1 MLPQEAVTAEQKALG
16 VKVERLLSMLMEAEA
31 QMNEG
36 TAVMDGRKRAGK
48 DSSCDQLT
56 QQLSLCKASALKALH
71 SATASDV
78 VRQSSAI
85 IFIAFGSLYFLLRI
99 SSLL

>member
-1 MLPQEAVTAEQKALG
+1 M
-16 VKVERLLSMLMEAEA
+16 ERLLSMLMEAEA

-36 TAVMDGRKRAGK
+36 MAVVDKREREGK

-56 QQLSLCKASALKALH
+56 QQLSLCKASASKLLH
-71 SATASDV
+71 SAPASHV
-78 VRQSSAI
+78 VRQRSAI
-85 IFIAFGSLYFLLRI
+85 MFIAFDSLFFLLRI

>member
-1 MLPQEAVTAEQKALG
+1 MLPQEAVAAEQKVLG

-36 TAVMDGRKRAGK
+36 MAVMDKRERAGK
-48 DSSCDQLT
+48 DSSCNQLT
-56 QQLSLCKASALKALH
+56 QQLSLCKASTSRLH
-71 SATASDV
+71 SSTASNA

-85 IFIAFGSLYFLLRI
+85 MFIAFGSLYSLLRI